1 MADATTT
8 PAQAVPQARV
18 VLRDEAEV
26 TDLIADLRRCLRESR
41 RTGGAYTAGI
51 TDDGGK
57 IAITVWVKAR

>member
-1 MADATTT
+1 MTTATIETV
-8 PAQAVPQARV
+8 PAARV
-18 VLRDEAEV
+18 VLRDESEV

-57 IAITVWVKAR
+57 IAITVWVKAT

>member
-1 MADATTT
+1 MTTAMIET
-8 PAQAVPQARV
+8 VPAARV
-18 VLRDEAEV
+18 VLRDESEV

-57 IAITVWVKAR
+57 IAITVWVKAT